1 MCCHEKVCCVF
12 QNSLTNVKET
22 VEKRAGQGCPQSQ
35 THREDLQSMTCSIT
49 LSSHSSFT
57 CAQCEPT
64 LISEENWVQMASL
77 NRSLSCWTRVPLKD
91 AGPSNHPHGLS
102 LCKFG
107 EKRIQRVAGSLSPSV
122 PSHTKE

>member
-1 MCCHEKVCCVF
+1 MCRHEKVSCVF

-22 VEKRAGQGCPQSQ
+22 VEKRAGQGCPHS
-35 THREDLQSMTCSIT
+35 HRQDLQSMTGSIT
-49 LSSHSSFT
+49 LSSHSFT

-77 NRSLSCWTRVPLKD
+77 NRSLLCWTRVPLKD
-91 AGPSNHPHGLS
+91 AGRSNHPHGLG

-107 EKRIQRVAGSLSPSV
+107 EKRIQRVAGSLFPSV